1 MIQYTKNKD
10 FTKEQI
16 QSLFSA
22 VKWESGQYPNR
33 LYKALQHSSCVITA
47 WDGQQLVGLIRA
59 LDDGEMTAFV
69 HYLLIH
75 PNYQGLGIGK
85 HLVEMIKETY
95 QDYFYIKLM
104 VPLQK
109 NVDFYKKCGFSLLPD
124 GSYMQIHKN
133 DWQDD

>member
-16 QSLFSA
+16 QYLFTA

-75 PNYQGLGIGK
+75 PNYQGFGIGK

>member
-16 QSLFSA
+16 QSLFTA
-22 VKWESGQYPNR
+22 VTWESGQYPNR
-33 LYKALQHSSCVITA
+33 LYKALQYSSCVITA

-75 PNYQGLGIGK
+75 PNYQGLGIGN

-124 GSYMQIHKN
+124 GSYMQIHN
-133 DWQDD
+133 IDWQDD

>member
-75 PNYQGLGIGK
+75 PNYQGFGIGK

-133 DWQDD
+133 DWQDN

>member
-75 PNYQGLGIGK
+75 PNYQGFGIGK

>member
-16 QSLFSA
+16 QCLFTA

-75 PNYQGLGIGK
+75 PNYQGFGIGK

-133 DWQDD
+133 DWQDN

>member
-16 QSLFSA
+16 QSLFTA
-22 VKWESGQYPNR
+22 VTWESGQYPNR
-33 LYKALQHSSCVITA
+33 LYKALQQSSCVITA

-109 NVDFYKKCGFSLLPD
+109 NVDFYKKCGFSLLSD
-124 GSYMQIHKN
+124 GSYMQIHN
-133 DWQDD
+133 IDWQDD